1 MKKLNSVYD
10 IHVHVNVTLDTR
22 YHIYRT
28 EKIIMIRFFFS
39 LHVLRLI
46 MWYSLVKTKTKF

>member
-10 IHVHVNVTLDTR
+10 IHVIHKKM
-22 YHIYRT
+22 
-28 EKIIMIRFFFS
+28 EKMVMTSFFFS

-46 MWYSLVKTKTKF
+46 MWSLLVKSKNF